1 MEARQNES
9 PTLPTTY
16 TPFTAPLSIQKKTFP
31 RFLWRTFQKTAE
43 MFHSNE
49 KLSTFF
55 KVLVENVYLLLTG
68 HCRSEP
74 YLSYQPIIF
83 SLHIVCT
90 FFNIVC
96 PPFYSL
102 KHSRNLHGFFNKS
115 NEKIIK
121 LFLKISRN
129 YKKGE
134 GILQKIR
141 VFSN

>member
-1 MEARQNES
+1 MKSSGLTLVFLNVQKSGSKFPKGLSLGNRLKGRRCKGVDKALNSLMEARQNES
-9 PTLPTTY
+9 PTLTHNLYTIHS
-16 TPFTAPLSIQKKTFP
+16 TPFYTEKTFP

-90 FFNIVC
+90 F
-96 PPFYSL
+96 
-102 KHSRNLHGFFNKS
+102 
-115 NEKIIK
+115 
-121 LFLKISRN
+121 
-129 YKKGE
+129 
-134 GILQKIR
+134 
-141 VFSN
+141 